1 MAVNTTD
8 FHNWQKAGAADK
20 LRFRKASPN
29 LVALRDFLLK
39 RWGGKDIGIYGV
51 RPIRG
56 GEAMSSHSFG
66 AAMDWRYDNRKEG
79 QAAIRWLIKNS
90 KELGIQAIHD
100 YYGGTIWRSVRSA
113 PDKGG
118 WKPADPDPNT
128 GMGQAWAK
136 WLHIETTKTD
146 WANST
151 PVEKRLAP

>member
-8 FHNWQKAGAADK
+8 FYNWQKATK
-20 LRFRKASPN
+20 LDAVRFRKASPN
-29 LVALRDFLLK
+29 LLALKDYLLK

-56 GEAMSSHSFG
+56 GESLSSHSYG

-100 YYGGTIWRSVRSA
+100 YYGGTIWRSHRDA
-113 PDKGG
+113 PDEGG
-118 WKPADPDPNT
+118 WKAQPSDPKN

-136 WLHIETTKTD
+136 WLHIETTKSK
-146 WANST
+146 WF
-151 PVEKRLAP
+151 VETRIEDRIV